1 MSVPPPQTS
10 PPASRGHVSEGFQWW
25 APFAALFAALVG
37 ALVLTSII
45 AGATGNLDGGDLP
58 PGVLLAGTFI
68 QDALLI
74 AAMIGFA
81 RLGGARTSPRAF
93 GVRRVRFR
101 DAILAAV
108 MVFVI
113 FYAFLLAWS
122 QLQPDATDDLA
133 KDLGAKDSTLA
144 LVAVAILVGIVAPV
158 VEELFFRGFL
168 FGALGRTMHWVL
180 AALVTGFV
188 FGAIHA
194 GGTPAVFL
202 VPLAVLGALLCVLY
216 RRTGSLLPG
225 MGVHAFN
232 NALAL
237 AVAMGWSFA
246 GGLAAV
252 VLGPAIVVVLAANA
266 AD

>member
-1 MSVPPPQTS
+1 MSVPPPETA
-10 PPASRGHVSEGFQWW
+10 PPVPGGHLSEGFEWW
-25 APFAALFAALVG
+25 APFAALFCALVG
-37 ALVLTSII
+37 ALVLTSIV

-81 RLGGARTSPRAF
+81 RLSGAPTTPHAF
-93 GVRRVRFR
+93 GVRRVRLR
-101 DAILAAV
+101 AV
-108 MVFVI
+108 LKPAVIVFVV
-113 FYAFLLAWS
+113 FYVFLLAWS
-122 QLQPDATDDLA
+122 QIQPEARDDLA
-133 KDLGAKDSTLA
+133 QDLGAKDSTMA
-144 LVAVAILVGIVAPV
+144 LVAVAFLVAIVAPM

-168 FGALGRTMHWVL
+168 FGALGRIMHWGV
-180 AALVTGFV
+180 AAVVTGLV

-194 GGTPAVFL
+194 GGTPAIFL

-216 RRTGSLLPG
+216 RRTDSLVPG

-237 AVAMGWSFA
+237 GVAMKWSLIGVLA
-246 GGLAAV
+246 GLVIA
-252 VLGPAIVVVLAANA
+252 PAIVVTLASRA

>member
-10 PPASRGHVSEGFQWW
+10 PPAPRGHVSEGFQWW

-81 RLGGARTSPRAF
+81 KLSGAPTTPRAF
-93 GVRRVRFR
+93 GLRRVR
-101 DAILAAV
+101 LGKVLVPAV
-108 MVFVI
+108 IVFVV

-122 QLQPDATDDLA
+122 QLQPEAKDDLA
-133 KDLGAKDSTLA
+133 KDLGAKDSTMA
-144 LVAVAILVGIVAPV
+144 LVAVAILVAIIAPI

-168 FGALGRTMHWVL
+168 FGALGRVMHWIV
-180 AALVTGFV
+180 AAVVTGFV

-194 GGTPAVFL
+194 GGTPAIFL

-216 RRTGSLLPG
+216 RRTDSLVPG

-237 AVAMGWSFA
+237 GVAMKWSVA
-246 GGLAAV
+246 G
-252 VLGPAIVVVLAANA
+252 VLAALVIAPALVTTIASRA